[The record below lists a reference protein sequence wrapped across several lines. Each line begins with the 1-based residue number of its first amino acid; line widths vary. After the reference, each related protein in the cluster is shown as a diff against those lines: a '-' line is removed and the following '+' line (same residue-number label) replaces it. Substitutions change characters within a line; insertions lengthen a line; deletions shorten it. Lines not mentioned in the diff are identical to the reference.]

1 MVEKLLSEDQ
11 LRSLFDF
18 MKSPV
23 RYEIIRWLP
32 QRVLLD
38 VIQFLNRDMY
48 HQRVPRVLN
57 RVLLYNA
64 KFPSQL
70 QFIDMIRTANLET
83 HQFKQIVF

>member
-18 MKSPV
+18 KKSPV

-64 KFPSQL
+64 KFPSE
-70 QFIDMIRTANLET
+70 F
-83 HQFKQIVF
+83 

>member
-18 MKSPV
+18 NKSPV

-48 HQRVPRVLN
+48 HHRVPRVLN
-57 RVLLYNA
+57 RVVLYNA
-64 KFPSQL
+64 NFPI
-70 QFIDMIRTANLET
+70 QF
-83 HQFKQIVF
+83 